1 MASLIGSMNY
11 HIDGHKEL
19 TETNEIIKIDVDEV
33 AVCLATG
40 SHKGEVEVKVGDYV
54 KIGDLLGKRN
64 DHFYV
69 PFFSPVSG
77 TVKAIEDRPSARMQ
91 MTPHVIIENDHKD
104 EKVVLNTVS
113 LESDGQ
119 AIIDFMKEIGLL
131 GQGGAGFPTYIK
143 YNTDKC
149 ETLLINAVEC
159 EPYITADVRNIE
171 ENKDLFELGVR
182 LMFKASNAKKAYVCI
197 KETHPELIK
206 ELKEVFNNEDIEVK
220 VVRDVYPMGWERT
233 LVYEVLKKR
242 YDKLPIE
249 VGAIVS
255 NATSAITLAYAAKN
269 SHPAY
274 ERIVT
279 VSGDNIN
286 DPHNVLVRI
295 GTPIKTLIEKCGG
308 LKDENSLLV
317 LGGPMMGAS
326 VDSDEISITPINN
339 AIDIFKADELVEYE
353 CLKCGSCI
361 DHCSSSLQPALINR
375 VAEKNNLAR
384 LEKLNVM
391 DCIECG
397 LCSFVCPSKIPVS
410 QKVAQAKAMLANRG
424 N

>member
-1 MASLIGSMNY
+1 MASLIGSMNC

-19 TETNEIIKIDVDEV
+19 TENNEIIKLDENEV
-33 AVCLATG
+33 AICLATG
-40 SHKGEVEVKVGDYV
+40 SHRGEPEVKVGDYV
-54 KIGDLLGKRN
+54 KIGDVLGKRN

-69 PFFSPVSG
+69 PFFSSVSG
-77 TVKAIEDRPSARMQ
+77 TVKAIEERPSARMQ
-91 MTPHVIIENDHKD
+91 MVPHVIIENDHKD
-104 EKVVLNTVS
+104 EKVSIKTVN
-113 LESDGQ
+113 LESPGSE
-119 AIIDFMKEIGLL
+119 IIDFMKEIGLL
-131 GQGGAGFPTYIK
+131 GQGGAGFPSYIK

-171 ENKDLFELGVR
+171 ENKDLFELGVK
-182 LMFKASNAKKAYVCI
+182 LMFKASNANKAYVAI

-206 ELKEVFNNEDIEVK
+206 ELKEIFNEGDIEVR
-220 VVRDVYPMGWERT
+220 VVKDVYPMGWERT

-255 NATSAITLAYAAKN
+255 NATSAISLGYAAKN
-269 SHPAY
+269 GHPAY

-279 VSGDNIN
+279 VSGDNIV
-286 DPHNVLVRI
+286 DPHNVIARI
-295 GTPIKTLIEKCGG
+295 GTPVKKLIEVCGG
-308 LKDENSLLV
+308 LKDEDATLV

-326 VDSDEISITPINN
+326 VDNDEVSLTSINN
-339 AIDIFKADELVEYE
+339 AIDVFKANDLSEYE

-361 DHCSSSLQPALINR
+361 EHCPSSLQPALIAR
-375 VAEKNNLAR
+375 VAEKNNLDR
-384 LEKLNVM
+384 LEKLHVN

-397 LCSFVCPSKIPVS
+397 LCAFVCPSKIPVT
-410 QKVAQAKAMLANRG
+410 QKVAQAKALLASRG